1 MGEYASFA
9 DFTFSSMSSKA
20 ISLVSGG
27 LDSAIATKLVLDQG
41 IEVVG
46 LSFTSPFSSKKER
59 SKGLQAIRTA
69 KELGIRLILKEK
81 GYEFIDV
88 IRNPLY
94 GYGKHMN
101 PCIDCRIFMLRKAK
115 EVMAEEGAGFVITG
129 EVLGQRPM
137 SQRRSTIDLIEKK
150 SGLTSLILRPLSAKH
165 FAPSMPEVEG
175 IVNRELLLDIAGR
188 GRAVQFGLVQKYGL
202 SAFGDPGGG
211 CLLCDALYSMR
222 LQDLFTH
229 DKNFTMLD
237 INLLNTGR
245 HFRINRTT
253 KLVLGRDKGENER
266 LHSMWIP
273 PYTLVYPIDFHGPLG
288 IIKGENE
295 KGIIAIVANIISH
308 YGRNQK
314 SMIAV
319 ETNNGLICR
328 HEVERADKDF
338 ERYKI

>member
-9 DFTFSSMSSKA
+9 DFTFSPMSSKA

-150 SGLTSLILRPLSAKH
+150 KWPYIAH
-165 FAPSMPEVEG
+165 PEAFICQTLCPINARSRGYRQPG
-175 IVNRELLLDIAGR
+175 I
-188 GRAVQFGLVQKYGL
+188 
-202 SAFGDPGGG
+202 AFGH
-211 CLLCDALYSMR
+211 CRQRKS
-222 LQDLFTH
+222 
-229 DKNFTMLD
+229 
-237 INLLNTGR
+237 
-245 HFRINRTT
+245 
-253 KLVLGRDKGENER
+253 
-266 LHSMWIP
+266 
-273 PYTLVYPIDFHGPLG
+273 GP
-288 IIKGENE
+288 
-295 KGIIAIVANIISH
+295 VWPRS
-308 YGRNQK
+308 
-314 SMIAV
+314 
-319 ETNNGLICR
+319 
-328 HEVERADKDF
+328 
-338 ERYKI
+338 KIWTFSFW